1 VEFDI
6 LIRGSLVASG
16 AGSERADVGVKD
28 GRIERIGDLSALS
41 GIVEID
47 ASELA
52 VLPGAI
58 DTQVHFREPGAEH
71 KEDLESGSLAG
82 VMGGVTAIFDMP
94 NTKPPTTTAESLAD
108 KLRRAEGR
116 SWCHYAFYVGASPEN
131 AGSLAD
137 LEMLPGTPGVKVFMG
152 SSTGSLLV
160 EDDETL
166 LKVLEHGTRR
176 VAVHSEDERRLRERK
191 SLLTSVSTAAHHPM
205 WRDPEVARLAT
216 ERLLKLSAEAKRPV
230 HILHVS
236 TSDELPLIER
246 AKRAGLGTTAE
257 VTPQHLWFYAPDC
270 YERLGTLAQMN
281 PPIRDSWHQM
291 ALRQAVVDGL
301 FDMVG
306 SDHAPHTVDEKLR
319 PYPESPS
326 GMPGVQTL
334 LPVML
339 DLAFTG
345 LLTLEQVVRLTS
357 EGPAEVF
364 GLTGKGRVK
373 EGFDADLCVVDL
385 KEPRIW
391 TRELVASKCGWTPW
405 DGECL
410 TGVPRHVVVGGRM
423 CVMDGRLVGRPS
435 GRMLQFEWKP
445 DATPR

>member
-1 VEFDI
+1 M
-6 LIRGSLVASG
+6 SG
-16 AGSERADVGVKD
+16 EGSERADVGIKGGLIQQV
-28 GRIERIGDLSALS
+28 GDLSAQS
-41 GIVEID
+41 ATVEID
-47 ASELA
+47 ARELA

-71 KEDLESGSLAG
+71 KEDIESGSRAA
-82 VMGGVTAIFDMP
+82 VMGGVTAFFDMP
-94 NTKPPTTTAESLAD
+94 NTKPPTTTAEALQD
-108 KLRRAEGR
+108 KLRRADGR

-131 AGSLAD
+131 VDQLAD

-166 LKVLEHGTRR
+166 LRVLRSGTRR
-176 VAVHSEDERRLRERK
+176 VAVHAEDERRLRERK
-191 SLLTSVSTAAHHPM
+191 ALLTSVSTAEHHPI

-216 ERLLKLSAEAKRPV
+216 ERLLRLSAEAQRPV
-230 HILHVS
+230 HVLHVS
-236 TSDELPLIER
+236 TADELPLIDQ
-246 AKRAGLGTTAE
+246 AKRDGLGTTAE

-270 YERLGTLAQMN
+270 YERLGSLAQMN

-291 ALRQAVVDGL
+291 ALRQALTDGL

-306 SDHAPHTVDEKLR
+306 SDHAPHTVDEKLQ
-319 PYPESPS
+319 PYPSSPS
-326 GMPGVQTL
+326 GMPGVQTM

-345 LLTLEQVVRLTS
+345 HLSLQQVVRLTS

-364 GLTGKGRVK
+364 GLRGKGRLK
-373 EGFDADLCVVDL
+373 EGFDADVCVVDL

-391 TRELVASKCGWTPW
+391 THDLVESKCGWTPW
-405 DGECL
+405 EGECL
-410 TGVPRHVVVGGRM
+410 TGVPRHVIVGGQVR
-423 CVMDGRLVGRPS
+423 VMDGRLVGQPS
-435 GRMLQFEWKP
+435 GRPLRFDWK
-445 DATPR
+445 D